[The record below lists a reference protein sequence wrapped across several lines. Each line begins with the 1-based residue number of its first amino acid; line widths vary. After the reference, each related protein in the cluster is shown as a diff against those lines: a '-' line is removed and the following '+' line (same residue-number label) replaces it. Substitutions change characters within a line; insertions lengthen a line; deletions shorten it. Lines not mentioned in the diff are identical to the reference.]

1 MAAKTKR
8 KTAISMRNAQAQR
21 EPAGRTPAGGSGA
34 ACGTEEMGSGTG
46 GSRLGEGQLASDGI
60 VVENFGV
67 AAPLDGGFELAA
79 GFVLAEMRL
88 EEVAEKF
95 VLDGA
100 IGFCFEGLLHLAEQ
114 RDVGEG
120 GFAKDGFAGLDVG
133 LGKCPAFG
141 SDDGVA
147 FLDAKHAEKNSR
159 IHGGKK
165 RVDFEAEIRG
175 EAVEIG
181 APTLIHENF
190 KQARHA
196 ARARVRKHDD
206 VVMRRRAYGS
216 RGLENI
222 AFEIGPR
229 EHAIDGVN
237 ELDKARGLAV
247 SRLSDVHREIS
258 VNVSGIAAE
267 DDDAVGEN
275 DGFFN
280 IVGDDENGA
289 GGDFVFEPELEQL
302 AAERFGGE
310 HVERGEGLVHEQDF
324 RLDDEST
331 RDANALLHAA
341 GKLFGVGGFKTIES
355 DGVNDAKRALVAL
368 DRRHAASFERGFD
381 VFDDGEPGE
390 ERETLEDDGDVGRF
404 AAHRLAVPEDA
415 AGGRRS
421 KTGQHAQQGRL
432 AAPRGAEER
441 DDLTRIDGEIG
452 SRDHLDAAAV
462 GLGVKFFK
470 LVRLDDWGNCSVGG
484 AHKPGYYPST
494 SRAPHE
500 M

>member
-46 GSRLGEGQLASDGI
+46 GSRLGEGQLAGDGI

-147 FLDAKHAEKNSR
+147 FLDAKH
-159 IHGGKK
+159 
-165 RVDFEAEIRG
+165 
-175 EAVEIG
+175 
-181 APTLIHENF
+181 
-190 KQARHA
+190 
-196 ARARVRKHDD
+196 DD
-206 VVMRRRAYGS
+206 VVMRRRACGS

-237 ELDKARGLAV
+237 ELDEARGLAV

-258 VNVSGIAAE
+258 VNVSGVAAE

-302 AAERFGGE
+302 AAERFAGE

-324 RLDDEST
+324 GLDDESA

-341 GKLFGVGGFKTIES
+341 GKLFGVGGFKTVES
-355 DGVNDAKRALVAL
+355 DSVNDAKRALVAL
-368 DRRHAASFERGFD
+368 DGRHAASLERGFD

-390 ERETLEDDGDVGRF
+390 ERETLENDGDVGRF

-421 KTGQHAQQGRL
+421 KTRQHAQQGRL
-432 AAPRGAEER
+432 AAARGAEER
-441 DDLTRIDGEIG
+441 DDLTRIDGEVC

-470 LVRLDDWGNCSVGG
+470 LVGLDDWSNCSVGG
-484 AHKPGYYPST
+484 AHEPGYYPST

-500 M
+500 MRRG